1 MIKYESKKSC
11 LKLKR
16 TDSTTITSIK
26 LPNSKEQIIS
36 IPSPIKIYN
45 INKDTLNQSKL

>member
-36 IPSPIKIYN
+36 STGYKQTNN
-45 INKDTLNQSKL
+45 IGTGT